1 MGKDIKE
8 KYERVCAI
16 KDKALSLV
24 ETQMNGDLSQVD
36 AKELGEVADIAKDMA
51 ELMKLMEETCYYHK
65 VVEAMDEASPEEKSY
80 QLNKYIPE
88 YEGKFY
94 TPMSMARQRDSR
106 GRYMYT
112 EPMMYD
118 DEPYKDR
125 MFYSSMGGNNSS
137 SSSSGGRGSSNMN
150 MARDYREGR
159 SPMVRR
165 TYMEMKENG
174 ESKEKTSKE
183 LEHYMTEMAEDI
195 TEMIEKMEP
204 SEKVILKQ
212 KMNQLIAK
220 IQ

>member
-1 MGKDIKE
+1 MAKDFKE

-24 ETQMNGDLSQVD
+24 EIQMNGDITSVD
-36 AKELGEVADIAKDMA
+36 AEELGEVMDIAKDCA
-51 ELMKLMEETCYYHK
+51 ELMKYMEECCYYHK
-65 VVEAMDEASPEEKSY
+65 VTEAMDEASPEEKSY

-94 TPMSMARQRDSR
+94 TPMDMARQRDSR

-112 EPMMYD
+112 EPMWYD
-118 DEPYKDR
+118 DRMDNSYKDR
-125 MFYSSMGGNNSS
+125 MYYSSMNGSGSS
-137 SSSSGGRGSSNMN
+137 SSNMN
-150 MARDYREGR
+150 MTRDYREGR

-174 ESKEKTSKE
+174 EDKTKMAKE
-183 LEHYMTEMAEDI
+183 LEHYMSELSEDI
-195 TEMIEKMEP
+195 TELINGMDANEKA
-204 SEKVILKQ
+204 ILKQ
-212 KMNQLIAK
+212 KMTQLASK